1 MTNEEFIF
9 FVKHFW
15 GFLSTRVPLMV
26 VFVTWLMWAWWLRR
40 EFGRRLAEED
50 LSASPP
56 EQFVA
61 RSCRR
66 WISYCGAVRMI
77 TLISA
82 LVLFFMYVLEQAIEA
97 SVGTD
102 AGGAPDK
109 QAERSLT
116 IWGLHVNIVELLLTF
131 QVFVYIFLTVFKYR
145 SLWIVHLVYSDLKK
159 SNIKLVEQ

>member
-1 MTNEEFIF
+1 
-9 FVKHFW
+9 
-15 GFLSTRVPLMV
+15 
-26 VFVTWLMWAWWLRR
+26 
-40 EFGRRLAEED
+40 
-50 LSASPP
+50 
-56 EQFVA
+56 
-61 RSCRR
+61 
-66 WISYCGAVRMI
+66 MI